1 MPFTLDP
8 CNSQWTCSE
17 QELRDRFNL
26 CYRSPTGRP
35 RWLGPEFGSDADRQL
50 QPHTAP
56 RRERQWRLEAAVLP
70 WFRPHDRVHPWAGG
84 SVICTLCTSGFRR
97 ARHGT
102 ERGRQQAVLN
112 THPQGLARRARL
124 SPVHLLW
131 CSHRLVW
138 ARKPAGLVGRRT
150 SQPCPAVDGSALN
163 AGLAGGGCATL

>member
-26 CYRSPTGRP
+26 CCRSPTGRP

-84 SVICTLCTSGFRR
+84 SFICTICTSGFRR

-112 THPQGLARRARL
+112 THPQGLARRARQE
-124 SPVHLLW
+124 H
-131 CSHRLVW
+131 
-138 ARKPAGLVGRRT
+138 
-150 SQPCPAVDGSALN
+150 D
-163 AGLAGGGCATL
+163 GLAEGSRRPYPSVGANGRHNGMARPSLCRTRWPGLSSCCS